1 MREMENY
8 KGSLGEAARF
18 LREHDHFLV
27 VNHVN
32 PDGDATGSLLAVGC
46 LLHRLGKTFTLV
58 NEGETPGRFSFLPMY
73 EKIINLSESPL
84 TESYRYVIAVDSA
97 DRERMGI
104 ASHFFAEDV
113 LLLNI
118 DHHPTNDRYGDVNVI
133 RDDAASTTEVIYEL
147 LEEMG
152 EELDH
157 DLATCLYTGLL
168 TDTGGFRYANTTAEV
183 MYKAADLLKFGVSP
197 SKVAERCL
205 ELKSEAY
212 LKLLQRSLSSL
223 EVIEDGKLSHISI
236 TLDDMA
242 QSGAGR
248 DDVDG
253 IVNYPRNI
261 ETVEVAICFKQV
273 EENIVKV
280 SFRSREK
287 VDVAAIAKL
296 FGGGGHIRASG
307 CTVEGTLEQV
317 KEKVLHQVKQDL
329 QQSR

>member
-1 MREMENY
+1 MENY
-8 KGSLGEAARF
+8 KRSFKEAARF

-46 LLHRLGKTFTLV
+46 LLKRMGKSFTLV

-73 EKIINLSESPL
+73 GELINVSQTPL
-84 TESYRYVIAVDSA
+84 AETYRYVIAVDSA
-97 DRERMGI
+97 DRERMGKVRQ
-104 ASHFFAEDV
+104 FFVEDV
-113 LLLNI
+113 LILNI
-118 DHHPTNDRYGDVNVI
+118 DHHPTNDRYGAVNLI

-147 LEEMG
+147 LEDMG
-152 EELDH
+152 EGLDH

-183 MYKAADLLKFGVSP
+183 MYKAAELLKFGVSP

-212 LKLLQRSLSSL
+212 LSLLQRSLRTL
-223 EVIEDGKLSHISI
+223 EVIEDGQVAHISI
-236 TLDDMA
+236 SLEDMS

-261 ETVEVAICFKQV
+261 ENVEVAICFKQV
-273 EENIVKV
+273 EEDIVKV

-287 VDVAAIAKL
+287 VDVAAIAKH

-317 KEKVLHQVKQDL
+317 KEKVLRQVKQDL